1 MEFDTLTKTD
11 DSRLQV
17 KVSRRDKSSE
27 SFAQD
32 VLKGLSS
39 TPKTLSPKYFY
50 DKTGSE
56 LFEKITALPEYYP
69 TRTEREIIEKYSE
82 EIAIL
87 AQKDFDF
94 IELGSG
100 SSTKTRLL
108 LEAFLRRN
116 EKLHY
121 IPIDISKSI
130 LVESAKALL
139 KDYPELRITALAS
152 DYITALNSLKQQ
164 NISKKLIAF
173 LGSTIGNFNEKGR
186 IEFLREIRATMNSQ
200 DCFLIGV
207 DLIKD
212 KEIIEP
218 AYNDSQGITAKFNLN
233 LLVRIN
239 KELDGNFDPDKFR
252 HRAFLNEKMSRIEMH
267 LESITRQSVKIGKLN
282 HTFEFKKG
290 ETIYTEDSYKF
301 SKEQIK
307 ETAKACGFEM
317 KHSWYDSK
325 NWFSLN
331 LFKPI

>member
-1 MEFDTLTKTD
+1 
-11 DSRLQV
+11 V
-17 KVSRRDKSSE
+17 
-27 SFAQD
+27 
-32 VLKGLSS
+32 
-39 TPKTLSPKYFY
+39 
-50 DKTGSE
+50 
-56 LFEKITALPEYYP
+56 
-69 TRTEREIIEKYSE
+69 IE
-82 EIAIL
+82 
-87 AQKDFDF
+87 
-94 IELGSG
+94 
-100 SSTKTRLL
+100 
-108 LEAFLRRN
+108 
-116 EKLHY
+116 
-121 IPIDISKSI
+121 
-130 LVESAKALL
+130 
-139 KDYPELRITALAS
+139 
-152 DYITALNSLKQQ
+152 

-218 AYNDSQGITAKFNLN
+218 AYNDSQGVTAKFNLN

-239 KELDGNFDPDKFR
+239 KELDGNFDPEKFR
-252 HRAFLNEKMSRIEMH
+252 HKAFLNEKMSRIEMH

-282 HTFEFKKG
+282 NTFEFKKG

-317 KHSWYDSK
+317 KHTWYDSK

-331 LFKPI
+331 LFKPV

>member
-1 MEFDTLTKTD
+1 M
-11 DSRLQV
+11 Q
-17 KVSRRDKSSE
+17 
-27 SFAQD
+27 
-32 VLKGLSS
+32 GLSS
-39 TPKTLSPKYFY
+39 NPKTLPPKYFY

-56 LFEKITALPEYYP
+56 LFEKITRLPEYYP
-69 TRTEREIIEKYSE
+69 TRTERAIIEKYSE

-87 AQKDFDF
+87 AQKDFAF

-116 EKLHY
+116 EKQKLHY
-121 IPIDISKSI
+121 IPIDISKRI

-139 KDYPELRITALAS
+139 KDYPELRITAMAS

-200 DCFLIGV
+200 DCFLIGI

-212 KEIIEP
+212 PRILEP
-218 AYNDSQGITAKFNLN
+218 AYNDSQGVTAKFNLN
-233 LLVRIN
+233 MLVRIN
-239 KELDGNFDPDKFR
+239 KELDGNFNIGKFR
-252 HRAFLNEKMSRIEMH
+252 HMAFLNKKMSRIEMH
-267 LESITRQSVKIGKLN
+267 LESTTQQSVKIGKLN

-290 ETIYTEDSYKF
+290 ETIYTEDSCKF

-307 ETAKACGFEM
+307 EMAKSSGFEM
-317 KHSWYDSK
+317 KRSWYDSK